1 MVGIPGGWRRVGGW
15 REKLNYVSPHI
26 LGTMPNVTLSVPED
40 LHKKMKEHPEIKWSE
55 VIRRALAKK
64 VHDLELMD
72 RIASRSVLST
82 EDVDALDHLLK
93 EALLQRYRRGSRV

>member
-1 MVGIPGGWRRVGGW
+1 
-15 REKLNYVSPHI
+15 
-26 LGTMPNVTLSVPED
+26 MPNVTLSVPEN

-64 VHDLELMD
+64 VHDLELME
-72 RIASRSVLST
+72 RIASKSVLPA

-93 EALLQRYRRGSRV
+93 EALLRRYRQEAEG